1 MPRGARSSSAPSP
14 TSPSPDKLSPVIAQH
29 WRVFLLVVV
38 ALSAL
43 LMGLTFDPK
52 VSIGGDDSWYL
63 LAAQDF
69 WNGIAFPSWHGAF
82 YSILLSPLIALW
94 GLALVPLKLLSVLFA
109 LASVWILGVAFRK
122 RLAPLPWLCGL
133 TLCAITPSFVI
144 LGSTTYSEPLFLLL
158 QSGIFY
164 ALFTYEALPVEEK
177 NARKGF
183 IWLVALGIL
192 TLLLA
197 LTRNVG
203 YGAFFALLI
212 YFFAVA
218 RDKIRGARVFGV
230 TFLGLLLLF
239 NLYRRL
245 WWGVTD
251 ASFSGQLARALQV
264 DFYNAA
270 AGQEDFWGMLTRFA
284 LNCKQYLGYHN
295 FHFLGFPVTFTPYW
309 TVTVLLVALL
319 LFLLVKSWRREK
331 TLTLLGIYLA
341 AMYGV
346 TFITQQ
352 VSWNQERLVLVY
364 FPLFLFFV
372 LGGIL
377 YFLRHAGLRVGLLVL
392 FFISFFALLFQTGQR
407 VDVLRIRANLQGDR
421 YAGYTPDW
429 ESYLKMSEWVGT
441 HLPDSVV
448 VACRKPNNSRIYGNR
463 PFFGVFKLPGEDAAS
478 IRDYLDSNHVAYAM
492 CGRLRR
498 YTEQRTD
505 EFINTMHI
513 MLSYVLR
520 EQPDYLELVH
530 YEGSSEPTFLFK
542 IHREA
547 RSGSVDDQRQRL
559 QSGLYVYQD
568 NPEAY
573 YRLANLSLAERRPD
587 EAHEYLLEA
596 IKLFEAEKLPL
607 PPALRETLGMIRF
620 AKGEFDVAIAE
631 FEALTQEYPTEARLW
646 YNLGVCYQRIGDPR
660 AAACLARGQQGEGA
674 PQ

>member
-1 MPRGARSSSAPSP
+1 MPRGVRRSSAASSP
-14 TSPSPDKLSPVIAQH
+14 TPPSPDKLSPVIAQH
-29 WRVFLLVVV
+29 WRVFLIVVV

-69 WNGIAFPSWHGAF
+69 WHGLAFPSWHGSF
-82 YSILLSPLIALW
+82 YSILLSPLIAMW

-109 LASVWILGVAFRK
+109 LASIWVLGIAFRQ
-122 RLAPLPWLCGL
+122 RLEPLAWLCGI
-133 TLCAITPSFVI
+133 TLFAFTPSLI
-144 LGSTTYSEPLFLLL
+144 TLASTTYSEPLFLLL

-164 ALFTYEALPVEEK
+164 ALFSYEALPTEQK
-177 NARKGF
+177 NAKQGL
-183 IWLVALGIL
+183 IWLISLGVL

-203 YGAFFALLI
+203 YGAFLALLV

-230 TFLGLLLLF
+230 TFLGLLLAF
-239 NLYRRL
+239 TLYRRL

-270 AGQEDFWGMLTRFA
+270 AGKEDVWGMLTRFA
-284 LNCKQYLGYHN
+284 LNCKQYLGFHN
-295 FHFLGFPVTFTPYW
+295 FHFLGFSNFSPYW
-309 TVTVLLVALL
+309 VVTVLLVALC
-319 LFLLVKSWRREK
+319 LFLLVKSWRRDK

-346 TFITQQ
+346 TFVTQQ

-364 FPLFLFFV
+364 FPLFLFFTLGGVLSFVRRGWLRVVV
-372 LGGIL
+372 LG
-377 YFLRHAGLRVGLLVL
+377 L
-392 FFISFFALLFQTGQR
+392 FFISLCALLFQTAKR
-407 VDVLRIRANLQGDR
+407 VDMQRIRANLNGDR

-463 PFFGVFKLPGEDAAS
+463 PFFGVFKLPGEDAVTNRAF
-478 IRDYLDSNHVAYAM
+478 LDSNHVAYVM

-520 EQPDYLELVH
+520 EQPDFLELVH
-530 YEGSSEPTFLFK
+530 HEGSSEPTFLFK
-542 IHREA
+542 LNREE
-547 RSGSVDDQRQRL
+547 RGGTIDEQRQRL
-559 QSGLYVYQD
+559 QSGLYIYQG

-587 EAHEYLLEA
+587 EAHNYILEA
-596 IKLFEAEKLPL
+596 VKLFEAENLPL
-607 PPALRETLGMIRF
+607 PAPIRETLAMIRF
-620 AKGEFDVAIAE
+620 AKGEYVAAIAE
-631 FEALTQEYPTEARLW
+631 FEALIGEHPQEARLW
-646 YNLGVCYQRIGDPR
+646 YNLGVCYQRVGDSR
-660 AAACLARGQQGEGA
+660 AAECLARGKKGAGA